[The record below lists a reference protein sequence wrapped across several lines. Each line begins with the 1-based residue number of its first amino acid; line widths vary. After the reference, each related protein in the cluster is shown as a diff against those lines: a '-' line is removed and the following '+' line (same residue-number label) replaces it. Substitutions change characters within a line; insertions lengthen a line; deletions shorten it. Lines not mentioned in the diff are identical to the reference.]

1 MHIGPTHFA
10 RINKI
15 TTRQTKRVYDVAY
28 NDNVRITTVV
38 LFELYKL
45 NSQYLIIWLLQRF
58 KTLLEVWEELQVALV
73 WFS

>member
-10 RINKI
+10 RISKM
-15 TTRQTKRVYDVAY
+15 TTRQTRNVDIAN

-45 NSQYLIIWLLQRF
+45 NNQYLII
-58 KTLLEVWEELQVALV
+58 
-73 WFS
+73 